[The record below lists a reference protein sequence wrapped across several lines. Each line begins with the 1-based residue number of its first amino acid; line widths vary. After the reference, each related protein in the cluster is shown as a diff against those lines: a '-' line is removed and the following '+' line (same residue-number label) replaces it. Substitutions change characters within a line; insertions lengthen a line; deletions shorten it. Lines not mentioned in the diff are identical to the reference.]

1 MDDERKEL
9 VLEQDQETYSNEI
22 KEIIQ
27 RAVEDTQYRELLSD
41 DPDKA
46 LEGYNLTEFQRILIT
61 TLDKEDL
68 EKLTPE
74 NLEEYFSA
82 DSAVYTPDIESELD
96 MDEAD
101 EEDI

>member
-1 MDDERKEL
+1 MEKYNKEETQIKEL
-9 VLEQDQETYSNEI
+9 
-22 KEIIQ
+22 IQ
-27 RAVEDTQYRELLSD
+27 KAILDEEFKKLLIE

-46 LEGYNLTEFQRILIT
+46 MEEFELSEVQQLLVKSLRA
-61 TLDKEDL
+61 EDL

-82 DSAVYTPDIESELD
+82 DSAVYTPEV
-96 MDEAD
+96 DEEIKAEKAD